1 MQRTIHL
8 AGGCFWGLE
17 HLYSVLPGVVSA
29 TSGYANS
36 QVPDPTYRQV
46 CTGTTG
52 ATEAV
57 EVVYDPQ
64 LIALEDLLLWFF
76 EVVDTSQK
84 NRQGNDIGTQ
94 YRNGIYWSD
103 PADEKIVRDFVKQ
116 RAERSEA
123 PIVTEL
129 MPLQNFTPA
138 EEYHQQYLDKNP
150 GGYCHIP
157 SSAIDRARQW
167 VPDSGHV
174 IREAGT
180 ERPFTGR
187 FDDHDERGIYVDI
200 VTGEPLFSSADKF
213 DAGCGWPAFAKPLA
227 KDEVVEKLDH
237 SHGMMRMEV
246 RTSGSDAHLGHVFT
260 DGPEERGGLRYCI
273 NSAALAFI
281 PESRMAA
288 AGYGAYLD
296 RL

>member
-1 MQRTIHL
+1 MHRTIHL

-17 HLYSVLPGVVSA
+17 HFYSVLPGVVSA

-36 QVPDPTYRQV
+36 DVADPTYRQV

-57 EVVYDPQ
+57 QVDYDPE

-84 NRQGNDIGTQ
+84 DRQGNDIGTQ

-103 PADEKIVRDFVKQ
+103 PADEKTVRAFVEQQTQK
-116 RAERSEA
+116 SEK

-138 EEYHQQYLDKNP
+138 EEYHQQYLVKNP

-157 SSAIDRARQW
+157 TQAVERAKQW
-167 VPDSGHV
+167 VPESGY
-174 IREAGT
+174 ILRESGT
-180 ERPFTGR
+180 ERPFTGV
-187 FDDHDERGIYVDI
+187 FDDHDKRGIYVDI

-213 DAGCGWPAFAKPLA
+213 DAGCGWPAFSKPIT
-227 KDEVVEKLDH
+227 KRVVTEKLDR
-237 SHGMMRMEV
+237 SHGMVRTEV
-246 RTSGSDAHLGHVFT
+246 RTAGSDGHLGHVFT
-260 DGPEERGGLRYCI
+260 DGPVDRGGLRYCI
-273 NSAALAFI
+273 NSAALAFV
-281 PESRMAA
+281 PEERMAA
-288 AGYGAYLD
+288 AGYGEYLD
-296 RL
+296 SL